1 MSELDKTKGQ
11 PGNTDPTGGNNQ
23 PSENKTYTVNGK
35 EMTPEQVIES
45 YNNLQSEFTK
55 KSQRLSEY
63 EKGNS

>member
-1 MSELDKTKGQ
+1 MELDKTTGQ
-11 PGNTDPTGGNNQ
+11 PVTTDPKVNDNQ

-55 KSQRLSEY
+55 KSQRLSAY
-63 EKGNS
+63 EKGND